1 LRWKTFALIELFRFD
16 PQRTSIGFGRGSCIL
31 VLSEA
36 AKLYGRRAKPSSGKA
51 RQGEQMPTTSGIIR
65 GLYQP

>member
-1 LRWKTFALIELFRFD
+1 LYSGIER
-16 PQRTSIGFGRGSCIL
+16 
-31 VLSEA
+31 EA